1 MRPIHCSTI
10 SFASFSPGRRRIERR
25 TIVRFVRRRPVSDS
39 DLFGMADEVLFLS
52 TLIAPQEEALNGMGD
67 RPLMPVLFGG
77 LAVAARPVV

>member
-1 MRPIHCSTI
+1 
-10 SFASFSPGRRRIERR
+10 
-25 TIVRFVRRRPVSDS
+25 VSDS

-67 RPLMPVLFGG
+67 RPLMPVLFRG